1 MAKIKVVVVTDD
13 IDYRVRIKNMVE
25 CDEIEMSGYA
35 DYDNGTVLKIRGLF
49 PDVVIFGSAKNEE
62 LRFKIVQEVYLK
74 IKGCLF
80 IMINPVV
87 DIDFMK
93 KAMQSGLRM
102 VFPETVSK
110 TELRRALIDG
120 FDFERQRFEKE
131 RAQGDVRCRVFSF
144 FSGKG
149 GVGKT
154 TVSVNVALGLVMRG
168 KKVLLIDGDLQFGD
182 ANLHLDIEPKD
193 TIAELVQERTIT
205 NAQTV
210 QGFITT
216 HSSGLGIICAPKS
229 PELAE
234 YVTSKHIEAIINVMR
249 PYYDYIIVDLPNSLN
264 DVSIVAAE
272 NSDMLFIVCG
282 QEISSLKNAKMC
294 MNVLDSLQ
302 LGDKIQV
309 IINRSYDKSMIKI
322 KDFES
327 LLGVKIAHVIPDD
340 APNMLAGLNKGTPV
354 ISIGRTPASVEFGN
368 LCDKIVNGNI

>member
-1 MAKIKVVVVTDD
+1 MSKIKAIVVTDD
-13 IDYRVRIKNMVE
+13 MDYRLKVKNMVE
-25 CDEIEMSGYA
+25 CDEIELSGYSE
-35 DYDNGTVLKIRGLF
+35 YDSGTTLKIQGMT
-49 PDVVIFGSAKNEE
+49 PDVVIFGSSKNED
-62 LRFKIVQEVYLK
+62 LRFQIVQEVYLK
-74 IKGCLF
+74 VKGCLF
-80 IMINPVV
+80 IMMNPTV
-87 DIDFMK
+87 DVDFMK

-110 TELRRALIDG
+110 NELRRAMIDG
-120 FDFERQRFEKE
+120 FSFERQRFEKE
-131 RAQGDVRCRVFSF
+131 RAKSDERCRVFSF

-154 TVSVNVALGLVMRG
+154 TSSVNVALGLVMRG
-168 KKVLLIDGDLQFGD
+168 KKVLLLDGDLEFGD

-210 QGFITT
+210 QTFITT
-216 HSSGLGIICAPKS
+216 HSSGLSILCAPKS

-234 YVTSKHIEAIINVMR
+234 YVNSKHFDAIINVMR
-249 PYYDYIIVDLPNSLN
+249 PYYDYIIIDLPNSLN

-294 MNVLDSLQ
+294 MNVLESLQ
-302 LGDKIQV
+302 LGEKIQV

-354 ISIGRTPASVEFGN
+354 ISIGRTPASVEFGK
-368 LCDKIVNGNI
+368 LCDKLVNGTI